1 MSVSIFRESI
11 DELNDIGNGSMDPYE
26 SMLSSFTYFE
36 PSWHLTTGKIDM
48 KKNEGTIDALN
59 W

>member
-1 MSVSIFRESI
+1 M
-11 DELNDIGNGSMDPYE
+11 DELNDIGNGSMDPYG
-26 SMLSSFTYFE
+26 SIVSSLTYFE